1 MRKQLLGLIL
11 PLLTIVLIAA
21 AADQPGNGVAA
32 ASALQRLEVAHSQDG
47 LSVEFTAKGV
57 LAPKV
62 TTLDSPARIVVDLP
76 NTVMATGQHQISVGS
91 DGVKTVRIGM
101 NGQVPP
107 TTRVVVDLDAARQ
120 SELIAGQNG
129 RFTLKIQDATAT
141 KPTVAKKTTAP
152 AVVATAVASPAPKLV
167 QASANP
173 STPFTAPAPASTSAA
188 PKPADFAFVEPSF
201 SAKKDDKAAPA
212 VEPAVKAQ
220 DAAARFADK
229 TAAELVA
236 VHAHS
241 AMQDAGGAAPI
252 QPAINLAAE
261 QKTQLSQSQANS
273 GPKYTG
279 EPISV
284 NLKDVDL
291 KDFFRLIHEISGLN
305 VVLDPAVHGN
315 LTIVLDDVPW
325 DQALD
330 IVLKNNDLSRQLEG
344 NVLRIATVDTLKKEA
359 ENRRG
364 QIEAEAL
371 AVDKVTITRFLSYS
385 HSKDIVPTL
394 KKFLSQ
400 RGDIVADE
408 RTNALII
415 SDIPAV
421 LPQLDRLIAQMDRKT
436 QEVEIEARVVAATRS
451 FARDIGTQLGFGW
464 GNGPSA
470 LGGAQSVGTTPTTIS
485 NGFVPN
491 PLYILSPGSQGGSQ
505 IPLFSN
511 LGVTSPTS
519 GFQFVNAT
527 NNMRIDFLLTM
538 AESRGLLKILSRPRV
553 VTQNNIQAVVKQGVR
568 VPIVTLAQLGG
579 PPTVSYVDAFLRLT
593 VTPQITSEGTI
604 FLNVDVENTTP
615 DFGNEVNGN
624 PTLITQQATT
634 QVLVTDGGTV
644 VIGGV
649 IQTANTLNI
658 AQVPLL
664 GDIPYLGN
672 LFKRRTVKTANQ
684 ELIFFITPRI
694 IQT

>member
-11 PLLTIVLIAA
+11 PLLAFVLIAA
-21 AADQPGNGVAA
+21 AADMPGKGVAT

-47 LSVEFTAKGV
+47 LRVEFTAKGGV
-57 LAPKV
+57 TPQV

-91 DGVKTVRIGM
+91 DGVKMVRIGM

-107 TTRVVVDLDAARQ
+107 TTRVVVDLDAAHQ
-120 SELIAGQNG
+120 SELVAGKDG
-129 RFTLKIQDATAT
+129 HFTLKIQDAIVNKTAA
-141 KPTVAKKTTAP
+141 KRISAPAQTVA
-152 AVVATAVASPAPKLV
+152 ASPAPKLV
-167 QASANP
+167 TASAAATTTA
-173 STPFTAPAPASTSAA
+173 SAPAPAAVSAEPPA
-188 PKPADFAFVEPSF
+188 KPVDFAFVEPSYT
-201 SAKKDDKAAPA
+201 AKNDKAAPP

-220 DAAARFADK
+220 GAAERFADK

-236 VHAHS
+236 VNTHA
-241 AMQDAGGAAPI
+241 AMRQDAGSGSAI
-252 QPAINLAAE
+252 QPAVNLAAE
-261 QKTQLSQSQANS
+261 QQAQMSQSKATS

-305 VVLDPAVHGN
+305 VVLDPQVHGN

-344 NVLRIATVDTLKKEA
+344 NVLRIATVETLKKEA
-359 ENRRG
+359 ENRRA

-371 AVDKVTITRFLSYS
+371 AVDKVTITRFLSYA
-385 HSKDIVPTL
+385 HSKDVVPTL
-394 KKFLSQ
+394 KKFLTQ
-400 RGDIVADE
+400 RGDIVSDD

-421 LPQLDRLIAQMDRKT
+421 LPQVDRLIQQMDRKT

-464 GNGPSA
+464 GNGPTA
-470 LGGAQSVGTTPTTIS
+470 IGGVQGVGVTPTAVS
-485 NGFVPN
+485 GLN
-491 PLYILSPGSQGGSQ
+491 PLYIVSGGGTTGSQ

-511 LGVTSPTS
+511 FGLPSPTS
-519 GFQFVNAT
+519 GFQIVNAT
-527 NNMRIDFLLTM
+527 NNMRIDFVLQL

-568 VPIVTLAQLGG
+568 VPIVTQAQLGG

-615 DFGNEVNGN
+615 DFGRVVSGN

-649 IQTANTLNI
+649 IQTQNSLNI
-658 AQVPLL
+658 SQVPLL

-672 LFKRRTVKTANQ
+672 LFKRRSVSTSNQ